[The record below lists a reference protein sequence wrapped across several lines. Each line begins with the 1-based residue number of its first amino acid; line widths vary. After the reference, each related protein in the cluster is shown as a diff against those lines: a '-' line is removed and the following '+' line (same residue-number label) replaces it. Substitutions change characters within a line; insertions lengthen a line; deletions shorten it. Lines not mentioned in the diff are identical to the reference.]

1 MREEKRV
8 KGGGGVVT
16 YWLGACLF
24 LHSFWGDLP
33 VIGD

>member
-8 KGGGGVVT
+8 KGGGGLVT
-16 YWLGACLF
+16 CRLEAYLF